1 MIRRIAARE
10 FLDVARDG
18 RLRVIAGLL
27 VALLVAAAAVGS
39 IEARRVAADR
49 TAAAKTTRTQWN
61 DQPSR
66 NPHGA
71 AHFGMYAVRPA
82 GPLTAV
88 DRGLD
93 RYLGT
98 AVYMEAHYQNP
109 VRYRPAEDGTAVDR
123 MAELTVAGILQ
134 LLIPLLIVLLT
145 FGAFAG
151 EREAGTLRQ
160 LLSLGVPRR
169 AFLVGKAL
177 GIAAVLAVVAVP
189 AALVG
194 ALALSV
200 SVDASGL
207 AHVGTRSV
215 LMAGGYVLYY
225 VACLGLG
232 LAVSAIAPSSRVAL
246 LVLTGWWAVTGFVVP
261 VIASDL
267 AERLYPTPT
276 ASEFWHAV
284 KQDLDRGVDGHN
296 PRTARYDAFKQQVLA
311 RYGVSRVED
320 LPVNFTGLAYLESE
334 RYGDMVFDR
343 HYSRLADRYAQQQR
357 VHDVLAIVAPVIAI
371 RSWSTAM
378 AGSDLAH
385 HRGFAQAAEAFRR
398 RLNRLLNEDL
408 AYKGA
413 RPGLYMA
420 DTSLWRRVP
429 RFEYETPDAW
439 WAAGERQAS
448 LLLLGGWALAAVILA
463 GAGARRLTP

>member
-1 MIRRIAARE
+1 
-10 FLDVARDG
+10 
-18 RLRVIAGLL
+18 
-27 VALLVAAAAVGS
+27 
-39 IEARRVAADR
+39 
-49 TAAAKTTRTQWN
+49 
-61 DQPSR
+61 
-66 NPHGA
+66 
-71 AHFGMYAVRPA
+71 MYAVRPV
-82 GPLTAV
+82 GPLAAV

-93 RYLGT
+93 RYLGS
-98 AVYMEAHYQNP
+98 AIYLEAHYQNP

-169 AFLVGKAL
+169 TFLVGKAL
-177 GIAAVLAVVAVP
+177 GIAGVLAVVVVP
-189 AALVG
+189 AAVIG
-194 ALALSV
+194 ALALTATT
-200 SVDASGL
+200 DAPGL
-207 AHVGTRSV
+207 TQAGMRSA
-215 LMAGGYVLYY
+215 LMAGGYGLYC
-225 VACLGLG
+225 VACVGLG

-267 AERLYPTPT
+267 AERLHPTPT
-276 ASEFWHAV
+276 ASDFWHAV
-284 KQDLDRGVDGHN
+284 KQDLDQGVDGHN
-296 PRTARYDAFKQQVLA
+296 TRTARYEAFKQQVVA
-311 RYGVSRVED
+311 QYGVSRVED

-343 HYSRLADRYAQQQR
+343 HYSRLAERYAQQQR
-357 VHDVLAIVAPVIAI
+357 VHDVLAMVAPIIAI

-385 HRGFAQAAEAFRR
+385 HGTFAQAAERFRR
-398 RLNRLLNEDL
+398 RLNRLMNEEL

-420 DTSLWRRVP
+420 DTSLWQRVP
-429 RFEYETPDAW
+429 RFEYQTPDAW
-439 WAAGERQAS
+439 WAAGERRRS
-448 LLLLGGWALAAVILA
+448 LLLLGGWALAAVMLA
-463 GAGARRLTP
+463 GAGVRSLTP